1 MVAHRTF
8 SLQLVIIGP
17 EIKDVHLVVSD
28 FDGTLLGSR
37 REISSRTR
45 EVLRQLHELGIE
57 FVVATGRPPRYCD
70 SIAEQTGIPTTLLCA
85 NGAVEYDPASGTIN
99 QLATLD
105 LDNARDLLVEI
116 RQAFPEAGFCAEMG
130 SDFVAERRWLELASR
145 PADSNIADVV
155 PLLNERVHKLL
166 INLPDISAD
175 ETLSLIDPLLRG
187 RANAMHA
194 GLPFVELM
202 PPGVDKAFGLKRLC
216 DERRIS
222 AMEVVAFGDMP
233 NDDAMLQFAGWGVA
247 VRNAHNS
254 TQNAANEITDSNV
267 NDGVAKVLERMMGL

>member
-85 NGAVEYDPASGTIN
+85 N
-99 QLATLD
+99 
-105 LDNARDLLVEI
+105 
-116 RQAFPEAGFCAEMG
+116 
-130 SDFVAERRWLELASR
+130 
-145 PADSNIADVV
+145 
-155 PLLNERVHKLL
+155 
-166 INLPDISAD
+166 
-175 ETLSLIDPLLRG
+175 
-187 RANAMHA
+187 
-194 GLPFVELM
+194 
-202 PPGVDKAFGLKRLC
+202 
-216 DERRIS
+216 
-222 AMEVVAFGDMP
+222 
-233 NDDAMLQFAGWGVA
+233 
-247 VRNAHNS
+247 
-254 TQNAANEITDSNV
+254 
-267 NDGVAKVLERMMGL
+267 

>member
-85 NGAVEYDPASGTIN
+85 NGAVEYDPTSGTIN
-99 QLATLD
+99 QLATLV
-105 LDNARDLLVEI
+105 LDNARDLLIEI

-187 RANAMHA
+187 RANATHA

>member
-28 FDGTLLGSR
+28 FDGTLLGSS

-145 PADSNIADVV
+145 PADSKIADVV

-175 ETLSLIDPLLRG
+175 ETLSLIDPLLRW

-202 PPGVDKAFGLKRLC
+202 PPGGDKAFGLKRLC

-222 AMEVVAFGDMP
+222 ATEVVAFGDMP

-247 VRNAHNS
+247 VGNAHNS
-254 TQNAANEITDSNV
+254 TQNAANEITGSNV
-267 NDGVAKVLERMMGL
+267 NDGVAKVLERMMGV

>member
-1 MVAHRTF
+1 
-8 SLQLVIIGP
+8 
-17 EIKDVHLVVSD
+17 
-28 FDGTLLGSR
+28 
-37 REISSRTR
+37 
-45 EVLRQLHELGIE
+45 
-57 FVVATGRPPRYCD
+57 
-70 SIAEQTGIPTTLLCA
+70 
-85 NGAVEYDPASGTIN
+85 VEYDPASGTIN

>member
-28 FDGTLLGSR
+28 FDGTLLGSS

-45 EVLRQLHELGIE
+45 EVLRQLHELGIQ

-85 NGAVEYDPASGTIN
+85 NGAVEYDPTSGTIN

-105 LDNARDLLVEI
+105 LDNARDLLIEI

-187 RANAMHA
+187 RANATHA

-216 DERRIS
+216 DERLIS

-267 NDGVAKVLERMMGL
+267 NDGVAKVLERMMGV